1 MNESKAARYQRLRR
15 RAGAAEL
22 ISGGVVLGAVALS
35 PLAGW
40 LATWAERAG
49 RGWPPVSLLL
59 FVGALVLVWGLAV
72 LPTRLFLGART
83 GGRPGGAVPPEE
95 VLGVEAQAAL
105 ATLPPALAAAALVR
119 ASVWMAADW
128 WWALA
133 GVAMAAGLAAALRG
147 LPALLVRLAAARPL
161 ARKALTSRLEELA
174 RRANVTVASIDEL
187 PAGAQSGA
195 TALVA
200 GVGTARRVF
209 VSAELTEDWTDDEIS
224 VVVAHELAHHAHHDL
239 WRAAG
244 LSAATFTAALWAA
257 ERTLVMVGP
266 GLGLKGPSDLA
277 ALPLLA
283 LVAGV
288 VWVAATPVRHGQ
300 SRRHERRADEF
311 ALGLT
316 GGADA
321 FATAIRR
328 LGARHL
334 AEEQPSAL
342 TRWLFHR
349 HPSVAER
356 LALVD
361 KFRVL

>member
-22 ISGGVVLGAVALS
+22 ISGGVVLGVVALS

-40 LATWAERAG
+40 LAAWAERAG
-49 RGWPPVSLLL
+49 RGWPSLSLLL
-59 FVGALVLVWGLAV
+59 FVSALVLAWALAV
-72 LPTRLFLGART
+72 LPTRLFIGARI
-83 GGRPGGAVPPEE
+83 GGRYGGAVPTED

-105 ATLPPALAAAALVR
+105 AALPAALAAAVLVR
-119 ASVWMAADW
+119 GSVWIASDW
-128 WWALA
+128 WWAVA
-133 GVAMAAGLAAALRG
+133 GVALAAGLAAALRG
-147 LPALLVRLAAARPL
+147 LPALLVRLASARPL
-161 ARKALTSRLEELA
+161 ARPALTSRLEDLA
-174 RRANVTVASIDEL
+174 RRAKVTVKSIDEL

-200 GVGTARRVF
+200 GVGTARRIF
-209 VSAELTEDWTDDEIS
+209 VSSELTEDWTDDEIS

-244 LSAATFTAALWAA
+244 LSALTFTAALWAA
-257 ERTLVMVGP
+257 EGTLVMVGP
-266 GLGLKGPSDLA
+266 ALGMRGASDLA

-288 VWVAATPVRHGQ
+288 VWLAATPLRHGQ

-316 GGADA
+316 GGTDA
-321 FATAIRR
+321 FAAAIRR

-334 AEEQPSAL
+334 SEEQPSAL

-356 LALVD
+356 LALAD
-361 KFRVL
+361 KFRVS